1 MEKLKNKKLEVIPH
15 YYRRG
20 SKTNPNFPGVNKPSR
35 IGPNT
40 VLQSW
45 LIYTVY
51 HLLVK
56 NNKVEGKGGFKEMV
70 GLLTFFLW
78 KWRGEGY

>member
-1 MEKLKNKKLEVIPH
+1 M
-15 YYRRG
+15 
-20 SKTNPNFPGVNKPSR
+20 NKPSR
-35 IGPNT
+35 ISPNK

-56 NNKVEGKGGFKEMV
+56 SNKIEGGGLKRE
-70 GLLTFFLW
+70 GGRIRDCQRKITFD
-78 KWRGEGY
+78 RIAIEEVVYIQ